1 MAEDTLENARI
12 LLVEDD
18 KSISTLFNYHL
29 TKAGFSVEVAGDGK
43 EGYKKACEYSPQI
56 IISDVMMPIM
66 NGFDFRKKVLNDDK
80 LKGIPFVFLTAKGED
95 EDVLLGYDLNIED
108 YIIKSSSMKVVI
120 AKVRAI
126 LKSLQKE
133 RTKTVEEVQ
142 KAADSMSAT
151 VVPEK
156 FPQFDDF
163 SIKHWYVPF
172 ENVPGGDFI
181 DYFKFDDDNIVVI
194 LGDVMGKKWGAFYFA
209 VAYAGYVR
217 SAVRFVL
224 QSTKNLSPS
233 EILNRVNESVFDDE
247 RIAEVFITLSV
258 VTINRKEMSAK
269 YCGAGDLPL
278 VHKSDKIEII
288 KNKGLLL
295 GFSKEGNY
303 KDSEIKLSK
312 GDSLILFTDGITES
326 KKFDTE
332 EMIGEEYIY
341 DMVNNVDSG
350 KELFEAVKDN
360 ISQITNNKFSD
371 DVSLICIQSI

>member
-1 MAEDTLENARI
+1 MTDQNLDNAKI

-18 KSISTLFNYHL
+18 KSIATLFNYHL
-29 TKAGFSVEVAGDGK
+29 TKAGFSVETAGNGK
-43 EGYKKACEYSPQI
+43 EGYKKACKYNPQI
-56 IISDVMMPIM
+56 IISDVMMPVM
-66 NGFDFRKKVLNDDK
+66 NGFEFRKKVLEDEK

-108 YIIKSSSMKVVI
+108 YIIKSSSMKVVV

-142 KAADSMSAT
+142 KAADSMGAT
-151 VVPEK
+151 VVPDK
-156 FPQFDDF
+156 FPDF
-163 SIKHWYVPF
+163 ENFNIKHWHVPF
-172 ENVPGGDFI
+172 QNVPGGDFI
-181 DYFKFDDDNIVVI
+181 DYFKFDDDNIVII
-194 LGDVMGKKWGAFYFA
+194 LGDVMGKKWGAWYFA

-224 QSTKNLSPS
+224 QSTKNLSPG
-233 EILNRVNESVFDDE
+233 EILKKVNESVFNDE
-247 RIAEVFITLSV
+247 RISEVFITLSV
-258 VTINRKEMSAK
+258 VTVNKKNMTAK

-288 KNKGLLL
+288 KSNGLLL
-295 GFSKEGNY
+295 GFNNEGEYNDSK
-303 KDSEIKLSK
+303 IKLSK

-326 KKFDTE
+326 RRIDTD

-341 DMVNNVDSG
+341 NMIGNVNSD
-350 KELFEAVKDN
+350 KELIEAVKEDVS
-360 ISQITNNKFSD
+360 IITNNKFAD
-371 DVSLICIQSI
+371 DISLICIQSI

>member
-1 MAEDTLENARI
+1 MTEENMDNAKI

-18 KSISTLFNYHL
+18 NSIATLFNYHL
-29 TKAGFSVEVAGDGK
+29 TKAGFSVEIAGNGK
-43 EGYKKACEYSPQI
+43 EGYQKACIFNPQI

-66 NGFDFRKKVLNDDK
+66 NGFEFRKKVLADEK

-95 EDVLLGYDLNIED
+95 EDVLLGYDMNIED
-108 YIIKSSSMKVVI
+108 YIIKSSSMKVVV

-142 KAADSMSAT
+142 KAADSMGAT

-156 FPQFDDF
+156 FPQFEGF
-163 SIKHWYVPF
+163 SIKHWHVPF
-172 ENVPGGDFI
+172 QNVSGGDFI
-181 DYFKFDDDNIVVI
+181 DYFIFDDHNIVVI
-194 LGDVMGKKWGAFYFA
+194 LGDVMGKKWGAWYFA

-233 EILNRVNESVFDDE
+233 EILKKVNESVFNDE
-247 RIAEVFITLSV
+247 RISEVFITLSV
-258 VTINRKEMSAK
+258 VTVNKKNMTAK

-288 KNKGLLL
+288 KSNGLLL
-295 GFSKEGNY
+295 GFKNEGEY
-303 KDSEIKLSK
+303 KDSEIKLTK

-326 KKFDTE
+326 TRVDTD
-332 EMIGEEYIY
+332 EMIGEDYIY
-341 DMVNNVDSG
+341 NMIGNVNSDEELIGAIKEDVMV
-350 KELFEAVKDN
+350 
-360 ISQITNNKFSD
+360 ITDNKFAD
-371 DVSLICIQSI
+371 DISLICIQSI

>member
-1 MAEDTLENARI
+1 MTEENMDNAKI

-18 KSISTLFNYHL
+18 NSIATLFNYHL
-29 TKAGFSVEVAGDGK
+29 TKAGFSVEIAGNGK
-43 EGYKKACEYSPQI
+43 EGYQKACIFNPQI

-66 NGFDFRKKVLNDDK
+66 NGFEFRKKVLDDEK

-108 YIIKSSSMKVVI
+108 YIIKSSSMKVVV

-142 KAADSMSAT
+142 KAADSMGAT

-156 FPQFDDF
+156 FPQFEGF
-163 SIKHWYVPF
+163 SIKHWHVPF
-172 ENVPGGDFI
+172 QNVSGGDFI

-194 LGDVMGKKWGAFYFA
+194 LGDVMGKKWGAWYFA

-224 QSTKNLSPS
+224 QSTKNLSPG
-233 EILNRVNESVFDDE
+233 EILKKVNESVFNDE
-247 RIAEVFITLSV
+247 RISEVFITLSV
-258 VTINRKEMSAK
+258 VTVNKKNMTAK

-288 KNKGLLL
+288 KSNGLLL
-295 GFSKEGNY
+295 GFKNEGEY
-303 KDSEIKLSK
+303 KDSEIKLTK

-326 KKFDTE
+326 TRVDTD
-332 EMIGEEYIY
+332 EMIGEDYIY
-341 DMVNNVDSG
+341 NMIGNVNSDLELIGAIKEDVMV
-350 KELFEAVKDN
+350 
-360 ISQITNNKFSD
+360 ITNNKFAD
-371 DVSLICIQSI
+371 DISLICIQSI